1 MRTLLP
7 KRISI
12 ASLVALFIAGC
23 GGGGGGASWP
33 IQPVVPTPSPAPS
46 PAPAPAPAPLPA
58 PAPAPE
64 PPAEPDPVP
73 APTVKLEGAV
83 DRPTCY
89 TAADPA
95 ARTPVT
101 QTVTYASGSASQ
113 TRTYTGADL
122 WALLSDAG
130 VQSDGAR
137 KNDLLNRYVIATGA
151 DGYRAVFSLGELSP
165 DFGSRANILAYAEVK
180 DGASAALSSADG
192 PFRVTAPT
200 DIKVGRYVSNLV
212 QLKVLPSAAA
222 TASAGGGT
230 AASFMVTGQV
240 STVGTFDINALKG
253 LPAVTQTVGSNVY
266 TGVSLWTLLN
276 SIGLKLPSEKNPS
289 LSMVAVATGSDGY
302 RALVSLGEIDPG
314 FGNNG
319 TIVAYEVN
327 GAALGSNGMAR
338 LVVPGEVKQGRSVS
352 NLIAI
357 EVFAVDG
364 S

>member
-1 MRTLLP
+1 M
-7 KRISI
+7 
-12 ASLVALFIAGC
+12 
-23 GGGGGGASWP
+23 
-33 IQPVVPTPSPAPS
+33 PS
-46 PAPAPAPAPLPA
+46 
-58 PAPAPE
+58 
-64 PPAEPDPVP
+64 
-73 APTVKLEGAV
+73 PTVKLEGAV
-83 DRPTCY
+83 DRPTSY
-89 TAADPA
+89 TAADLA

-130 VQSDGAR
+130 VQTDGAR

-165 DFGSRANILAYAEVK
+165 DFGNRANILAYAEVK

-200 DIKVGRYVSNLV
+200 DIKGGRYVSNLV

-240 STVGTFDINALKG
+240 STVGAFDINALKG

-276 SIGLKLPSEKNPS
+276 SIGLKLPSGKTT

-302 RALVSLGEIDPG
+302 RALVSLGEIEPG